1 MRERLRLTEK
11 EIEWYKPLIEL
22 YLTYGSVD
30 QVFAKKQHNT
40 GVSIP
45 HFHRIIREWGI
56 IKSTGPKSHFTEAI
70 FFLTELAKERLPLET
85 LYHSMPP
92 SLQISAVTLHRI
104 LSYVK
109 RGLTRRHATALI
121 VSPESDPSLAL
132 IGKEIITA
140 RPEVGKPIGSL
151 SLPITY
157 AKRDEPIRD
166 AILRVLQQEVAATL
180 TVNRQLPL
188 DLIPTNPQTILTIDI
203 ADVRVKTFRI
213 IVPDHLISRLDSFKL
228 AHLTFIPLREIAVQ
242 AKEGLESHFRAGVPE
257 ISAGFLEIG
266 ETVRKVPPHLDS
278 LLNRQLALLP
288 TYA

>member
-1 MRERLRLTEK
+1 MREKLRLSER
-11 EIEWYKPLIEL
+11 EIEWYRPLVEL

-30 QVFAKKQHNT
+30 QVFAKKHHNT
-40 GVSIP
+40 GVSYP
-45 HFHRIIREWGI
+45 HFHRILKEWGI
-56 IKSTGPKSHFTEAI
+56 VKSTGPKSHLTEAI
-70 FFLTELAKERLPLET
+70 YFLTELAKERLPLET

-109 RGLTRRHATALI
+109 KGLTRRHATALI

-132 IGKEIITA
+132 IGKEMVTA
-140 RPEVGKPIGSL
+140 RPEIGKPIGSL
-151 SLPITY
+151 SLPMTY

-188 DLIPTNPQTILTIDI
+188 DLIPANPQTILTIDI
-203 ADVRVKTFRI
+203 ADVRVKTIRLI
-213 IVPDHLISRLDSFKL
+213 IPNRLISHLDSFKL
-228 AHLTFIPLREIAVQ
+228 AHLTFVPLREIAAQ
-242 AKEGLESHFRAGVPE
+242 AQDGLESHFRAGVPE

-266 ETVRKVPPHLDS
+266 ATAREVPPHLDS

-288 TYA
+288 AYA